1 MRHRF
6 DIRNILEDVI
16 HYKGLPFP
24 GVFMTKQPGGY
35 DGSQYNY
42 ELREAGEPSAEHLKN
57 GTELYAQDHLGRWY
71 FMPVYFIAGGKRIEF
86 PIALVSAKTQ
96 KIIVK
101 TPMVERG
108 GSVKELIAHDDYE
121 ITLAGIIINHDGNYP
136 EDEIAEI
143 RALYDLNESVEMV
156 SAITSLLFSPNDK
169 VVIESIDFP
178 PTAGLENGQVV
189 KMKCVTDKP
198 FELIID

>member
-1 MRHRF
+1 MRHKF
-6 DIRNILEDVI
+6 DIYNILEDVI
-16 HYKGLPFP
+16 RYKGLPFP
-24 GVFMTKQPGGY
+24 GVFMTQQPGGY
-35 DGSQYNY
+35 DGSKYDY
-42 ELREAGEPSAEHLKN
+42 DLRNAAEPVQEHLKN
-57 GTELYAQDHLGRWY
+57 GTELYARDHLGRWY
-71 FMPVYFIAGGKRIEF
+71 FMPVYFIAGGNTIEF

-121 ITLAGIIINHDGNYP
+121 ITLAGVIINNNGQYP
-136 EDEIAEI
+136 EDEIAQI

-156 SAITSLLFSPNDK
+156 SAITSLLFDPDDK

-189 KMKCVTDKP
+189 KMKCTTDKP